1 MTEVITSLQNDT
13 IKLAVALK
21 QKKQR
26 DAAGLFVAE
35 GVRLIEEVCS
45 ADWQVETCFYTEA
58 VVSNKRAESLLNL
71 LQEKPCRMVKVS
83 EAVYHKMSD
92 TEQPQGIMAI
102 VKKGGHLLSTILAAD
117 KAFIVILDAVQD
129 PGNLGTVIRTADAA
143 GASGVVLTKGCTD
156 LYSSKAVRATMGSLF
171 HLPIVDGVS
180 YDELIRSL
188 QEKNI
193 HMIATSLTSSS
204 LYYEADFNQPVAVI
218 FGNEGNGVSEE
229 LLCKANSRIFIP
241 LLGRAESLNVA
252 ASAAVILYEA
262 VRQRR

>member
-13 IKLAVALK
+13 IKLASALK

-26 DAAGLFVAE
+26 DATGLFIAE
-35 GVRLIEEVCS
+35 GIRLIEEVCS

-58 VVSNKRAESLLNL
+58 VAGNKRAELLLNL
-71 LQEKPCRMVKVS
+71 LQDKHCRMLKVS
-83 EAVYHKMSD
+83 EAVYNKISD
-92 TEQPQGIMAI
+92 TDQPQGIMAI
-102 VKKGGHLLSTILAAD
+102 VKKREHLLSTILAD
-117 KAFIVILDAVQD
+117 EKPFVVILDTVQD

-156 LYSSKAVRATMGSLF
+156 LYSSKTVRATMGSLF

-180 YDELIRSL
+180 YEELIHSL

-193 HMIATSLTSSS
+193 HIAATSLTSSS
-204 LYYEADFNQPVAVI
+204 LYYEANFNQPAAVI

-241 LLGRAESLNVA
+241 ILGRAESLNVA